1 MSGAADPRVAVRGA
15 AGARRLHAAR
25 PSAPWLV
32 GAVLLLLAAC
42 LVGVAVGPVDI
53 GAGAIVRAAL
63 AHVPFLDVRSPLSPS
78 EEAIVFELRL
88 PRVVLGALVG
98 AMLASSGAAFQ
109 GAFRN
114 PLADPYL
121 LGAAAGAGLGA
132 TLVVAY
138 APDPLTGR
146 LLPVAA
152 FTGAAGAVVC
162 AYAIGRSAGGRSAV
176 SLLLAGVVVASFLT
190 AVQIFVQQ
198 QNVDTVQEVYSWLL
212 GRLAT
217 AGWHDVLIVL
227 PYAVVS
233 AAVLL
238 VHRRL
243 LDVLAVGDEEA
254 SALGVDVRRVRLVV
268 IAGATLGTAAAVA
281 VSGLIGFVGII
292 VPHTIRLLAGG
303 SYRVLLPLSL
313 LCGAAFLVLADVLA
327 RTILA
332 PAELPIGVVT
342 AFFGAPFFAVVL
354 SRSRLVA
361 S

>member
-1 MSGAADPRVAVRGA
+1 VA
-15 AGARRLHAAR
+15 
-25 PSAPWLV
+25 
-32 GAVLLLLAAC
+32 LLLAAC

-53 GAGAIVRAAL
+53 AVGAIARAAVARL
-63 AHVPFLDVRSPLSPS
+63 PFLGVHSPLTPS
-78 EEAIVFELRL
+78 QEAIVFELRL
-88 PRVVLGALVG
+88 PRVVLAALVG
-98 AMLASSGAAFQ
+98 AMLASAGAAFQ

-132 TLVVAY
+132 TLAVVY
-138 APDPLTGR
+138 APEGTVAAVQ
-146 LLPVAA
+146 PVAA
-152 FTGAAGAVVC
+152 FVGAGVAVGAA
-162 AYAIGRSAGGRSAV
+162 YLLGRSAGGRSSA

-190 AVQIFVQQ
+190 ALQTFVQQ
-198 QNVDTVQEVYSWLL
+198 QNLDTVQEVYSWLL

-217 AGWHDVLIVL
+217 AGWHDVLVML
-227 PYAVVS
+227 PYAAVS
-233 AAVLL
+233 AGVLL

-243 LDVLAVGDEEA
+243 LDVLSVGDEEA
-254 SALGVDVRRVRLVV
+254 AALGIDVRRVRLVV
-268 IAGATLGTAAAVA
+268 IVAATLGTAAAVA

-313 LCGAAFLVLADVLA
+313 LGGGAFLVLADVIA
-327 RTILA
+327 RTVLA

-354 SRSRLVA
+354 RRSRVVA
-361 S
+361 T